1 MHYMFYF
8 RCSIFIEIE
17 ITREIIVGKNAFL
30 IVCYF
35 VQHLLK
41 NIKKT
46 QLRYLYFVMI
56 ID

>member
-41 NIKKT
+41 NIKKHS
-46 QLRYLYFVMI
+46 
-56 ID
+56 